1 MTVDPMKL
9 DNPIA
14 YNAMPSEPLT
24 LQFPAR
30 PVQSLDGRQP
40 TPIAAFVFTNCF
52 IQFAIGLAFV
62 VLYRDANFARF
73 MIQFDRIG
81 VLILIV
87 TLLVRLIVPS
97 HTLFYGVYSVALVM
111 GSNSFAASTAGGH
124 SNPVLNFLF
133 ATTLLAWPVLEIG
146 LHYGWIANKMLI
158 RLRDKDKDFVAKEGT
173 FLLNWTVGS
182 LLLIHIFVNSVYHV
196 YLLLGIA
203 LVNVFIGFDSAQKSS
218 TTPGRLIRFAI
229 RNFLT
234 YPSGGR
240 LAPGLIETVAG
251 PMAYRVAC
259 ITMPMVGLIAC
270 RLIVPS
276 SMTQIRELVIWVLAS
291 IALTF
296 SYVVLVAGKLV
307 RPEMVNPSKGPW
319 DMVVDRVRQSSNE
332 LETNSYFWG
341 FVEADNSPIMI
352 ERSLFAQPVHF
363 LGNSGSGKTAV
374 GLAPTIEQTIRFGDM
389 SVFVIDLKA
398 DTRELLA
405 TCMVARDKH
414 KERTGIEL
422 PIRIFTLE
430 QGDMC
435 HAFNPFT
442 NPGWRKL
449 SLSDR
454 SSIVC
459 ASLGLFYGF
468 DYARQYYSA
477 ENADVV
483 DECFNANPTIE
494 SFQELLDTLFD
505 LIEDRNSYMSEKK
518 RSSYVHVVQI
528 LSKLASCNML
538 NVTSNTGA
546 SQEVLDCQMN
556 LTEAFERPGIYYFHL
571 PSITSPILAP
581 SVARIVAQFLIVAG
595 RASKRPTKV
604 QVFIDEFQRMISE
617 NLDQFFQMARSMDVR
632 LVLANQSLSDLKAS
646 GAKLYQA
653 IEGNCN
659 VRQWISATSI
669 EDLQAIEILFGE
681 HKEVKQSVSYTSNGP
696 VVSET
701 LESAPRITMTDLH
714 TIFDDPSLSVVKITG
729 TREGYSRYR
738 GIPFVMRSHFHIS
751 KTEYQRRRDFVWPID
766 LIGTMEVKE
775 TPITRK
781 PKGNSGGSTRPGK
794 GNSKNKGL
802 DQPFFDP
809 DTFS

>member
-1 MTVDPMKL
+1 MTVDPIKT
-9 DNPIA
+9 DNPIS
-14 YNAMPSEPLT
+14 YKAMPAEPLT

-30 PVQSLDGRQP
+30 PVQSLDGMQP
-40 TPIAAFVFTNCF
+40 TPIAAFAVTNGF
-52 IQFAIGLAFV
+52 IQVAIGFAFV
-62 VLYRDANFARF
+62 VLYKDANFARF

-81 VLILIV
+81 VLILII

-97 HTLFYGVYSVALVM
+97 NTLFYGVYSVALVM
-111 GSNSFAASTAGGH
+111 GSNSFAASTAGEH
-124 SNPVLNFLF
+124 SNPVMYLLF

-158 RLRDKDKDFVAKEGT
+158 RLRDKDKDFVQKEGT

-182 LLLIHIFVNSVYHV
+182 LLLIHIFMNSVYHV
-196 YLLLGIA
+196 YLLLGVA
-203 LVNVFIGFDSAQKSS
+203 LVNVVIGFDSAVKSS

-234 YPSGGR
+234 YPSGGT

-259 ITMPMVGLIAC
+259 ITLPIVGLIAS

-276 SMTQIRELVIWVLAS
+276 SMTQLFELVIWVLVS

-341 FVEADNSPIMI
+341 FVEADNSPILI

-374 GLAPTIEQTIRFGDM
+374 GLAPNIEQTIRFGDT
-389 SVFVIDLKA
+389 SAFVIDLKA
-398 DTRELLA
+398 DSRELLA

-414 KERTGIEL
+414 KELTGIEL

-442 NPGWRKL
+442 NPGWRNL

-454 SSIVC
+454 SSIIC

-468 DYARQYYSA
+468 DYARQYFSA

-483 DECFNANPTIE
+483 DECFNANPSIE
-494 SFQELLDTLFD
+494 SFQELLETLFD

-546 SQEVLDCQMN
+546 SQEVLDSQIN
-556 LTEAFERPGIYYFHL
+556 LSEAFERPGIYYFHL

-595 RASKRPTKV
+595 RASKRPTK
-604 QVFIDEFQRMISE
+604 
-617 NLDQFFQMARSMDVR
+617 
-632 LVLANQSLSDLKAS
+632 
-646 GAKLYQA
+646 GA
-653 IEGNCN
+653 G
-659 VRQWISATSI
+659 VHR
-669 EDLQAIEILFGE
+669 
-681 HKEVKQSVSYTSNGP
+681 
-696 VVSET
+696 
-701 LESAPRITMTDLH
+701 
-714 TIFDDPSLSVVKITG
+714 
-729 TREGYSRYR
+729 
-738 GIPFVMRSHFHIS
+738 
-751 KTEYQRRRDFVWPID
+751 
-766 LIGTMEVKE
+766 
-775 TPITRK
+775 
-781 PKGNSGGSTRPGK
+781 
-794 GNSKNKGL
+794 
-802 DQPFFDP
+802 
-809 DTFS
+809 